1 MNPRQPSE
9 SVLRR
14 LHAGW
19 SNEGWS
25 GDTKYLEAVWRE
37 ALRARRVLECGS
49 GLSTIIMGKIARE
62 TNAEIWSLEHIPAWK
77 DKVNGVLSRL
87 GLPNRVVDA
96 PMKSYGAFDWYT
108 LPANLPHD
116 FDLVICDGPPS
127 ATKGGRY
134 GLVPVCADRIANSK
148 ILLDDAERPEE
159 QAVMLRWEKEFG
171 FSGPV
176 QTTSDQAYAELT
188 KTVISN
194 S

>member
-1 MNPRQPSE
+1 
-9 SVLRR
+9 
-14 LHAGW
+14 
-19 SNEGWS
+19 
-25 GDTKYLEAVWRE
+25 
-37 ALRARRVLECGS
+37 
-49 GLSTIIMGKIARE
+49 
-62 TNAEIWSLEHIPAWK
+62 
-77 DKVNGVLSRL
+77 
-87 GLPNRVVDA
+87 
-96 PMKSYGAFDWYT
+96 MKSYGAFDWYT

-188 KTVISN
+188 RR
-194 S
+194 